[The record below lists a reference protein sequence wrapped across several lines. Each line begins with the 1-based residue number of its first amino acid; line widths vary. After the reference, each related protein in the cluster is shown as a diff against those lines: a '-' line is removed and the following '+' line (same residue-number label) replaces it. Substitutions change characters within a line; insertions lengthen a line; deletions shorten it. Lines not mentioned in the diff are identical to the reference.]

1 MSSDSDEAIED
12 GDDQVIGDGEEQD
25 GDDPPPAEF
34 GSADTAEGAG
44 GGGSNPLRLSVS
56 SVQSGPDARM
66 CGERGSN
73 SQPAPRARI
82 GSAPSTPSTG
92 GEGSRGG
99 EEGTYVDGPLTREEW
114 QIAQKLLDDLACR
127 NVDGLKNEY
136 ERRATLA
143 IRKIRRLGY
152 RAELELLGSL
162 THKVFEQGVEIIR
175 EGDPG
180 KCFFIL
186 TEGSCDVR
194 RRRRRRRPRTL
205 LHLRR
210 RRRSAVQQAPGGVN
224 SVCCG
229 VGGRCWDDAPPL
241 GCQVGGVVAL
251 IADLTGTRVMS
262 CGR

>member
-12 GDDQVIGDGEEQD
+12 GDDQIIGDGEEQG
-25 GDDPPPAEF
+25 GDDPPPAEC
-34 GSADTAEGAG
+34 GSAETAEGAG
-44 GGGSNPLRLSVS
+44 GGGGNPLRLSVS
-56 SVQSGPDARM
+56 SVQSGPDALRP
-66 CGERGSN
+66 RTPSTSS
-73 SQPAPRARI
+73 SQPTPRARI
-82 GSAPSTPSTG
+82 GSAPSTPSRG

-99 EEGTYVDGPLTREEW
+99 KEGAYVDGPLTREEW
-114 QIAQKLLDDLACR
+114 KIAQKSLDDLACR

-194 RRRRRRRPRTL
+194 RRRRRRC
-205 LHLRR
+205 
-210 RRRSAVQQAPGGVN
+210 RSAVKQQALGRVN
-224 SVCCG
+224 SAVICG
-229 VGGRCWDDAPPL
+229 VGGR
-241 GCQVGGVVAL
+241 
-251 IADLTGTRVMS
+251 
-262 CGR
+262 